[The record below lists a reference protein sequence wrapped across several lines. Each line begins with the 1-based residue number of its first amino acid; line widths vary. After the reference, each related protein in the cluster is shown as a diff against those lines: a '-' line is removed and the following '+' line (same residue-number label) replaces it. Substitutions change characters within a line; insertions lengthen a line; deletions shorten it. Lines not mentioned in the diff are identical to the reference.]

1 MPTHAEQF
9 QHYCH
14 SSQSRTLRT
23 VKKWQLFQNPPSIS
37 VADPRKSQYNE
48 SQQNNKGGV
57 FGAEKEKKQVPED
70 DHHQRLGHDHHYR
83 FRRCSG
89 CPSKFTIDLNR
100 SHLILKAAVLAAFYL
115 LFFNSASWRGDYRI
129 GASKRESS
137 SLSCLGRVFA
147 LITFCV

>member
-1 MPTHAEQF
+1 MKPPILPQYLTTINTASRPSRQKRP
-9 QHYCH
+9 QK
-14 SSQSRTLRT
+14 SSDYL
-23 VKKWQLFQNPPSIS
+23 
-37 VADPRKSQYNE
+37 ADTGKNQYND

-100 SHLILKAAVLAAFYL
+100 SHLILKAAVCQRLFIYPFSTQLHGAAITEL
-115 LFFNSASWRGDYRI
+115 VLVS
-129 GASKRESS
+129 
-137 SLSCLGRVFA
+137 GRV
-147 LITFCV
+147 LH